1 MYTMQYTHT
10 EMDIAIFLKMLMT
23 QIRNF

>member
-1 MYTMQYTHT
+1 
-10 EMDIAIFLKMLMT
+10 MDMAIFLKMLMT